1 MIWGNALHIDEVFKN
16 KLLFHRLEVKR
27 FTASFCPQKRRG
39 DSFRSSV
46 FKSPKNE
53 DAQIF
58 TPTDRTR
65 KSMCV
70 FQRNPLQLS
79 HKTDCLGK
87 LYLKYEKPRLY
98 FAKHR
103 YKKIV
108 KLNGSVT

>member
-1 MIWGNALHIDEVFKN
+1 MYSIVL
-16 KLLFHRLEVKR
+16 
-27 FTASFCPQKRRG
+27 TAETKRR
-39 DSFRSSV
+39 FIPLQL
-46 FKSPKNE
+46 FKLPKNE

-65 KSMCV
+65 KSKCV
-70 FQRNPLQLS
+70 FQINAFQLS

-87 LYLKYEKPRLY
+87 LYLKYEKPLY

-103 YKKIV
+103 YKKVV